1 MSTLLQDLR
10 YAVRLMR
17 QAPGF
22 TLAAVLAL
30 ALGIGATTALFSVV
44 HAVLLRPLPYPDQE
58 QLVILGADQAQP
70 FASRFSLFEH
80 DEVSRR
86 TTLFKALTAYS
97 SNLFNLTGEGDTEQ
111 VRGAVVQGDFFGTFG
126 VQPLMGS
133 ALSLTE
139 RSAPE
144 VVLSHTL
151 WQRLG
156 SRPDMVGRTLTLG
169 GTPYTVVGIM
179 PPAFQ
184 VPDVRTLLWLNFESL
199 PGAASSPARQ
209 SRGFRAFIMAARLS
223 PGVTLASARA
233 ELASVASQL
242 AQEFP
247 DTQREL
253 RLGVVAYREQ
263 LVGNVRVLLLVLLG
277 AVALVLLIAAANVA
291 HLQLARSAVRE
302 REFGI
307 RVALGAS
314 RARLVRQLL
323 TESILLSV
331 VGAAGGVLLAM
342 WGTDAL
348 LALGASALPRGQE
361 VSVDGRV
368 LLFALG
374 VALVTGVGVGLAPAL
389 QRSRLTPQASLGRGA
404 TEISRGRT
412 HGALVMAEVALAL
425 VLVMGAGLMLKS
437 FWRLHQVEPGVDPA
451 GVFVAKVALPPDRY
465 SEPARMAAFHAE
477 FLGRLSSRPEVE
489 SAGIGLSLPPSGDQR
504 RTSFQVEGA
513 PAETEP
519 RSVLYV
525 ISTPGFLETLKVPL
539 LTGRGF
545 SEVDRAGAERVIVV
559 SESFARAHFPGQDPL
574 GRRVS
579 FNRVDD
585 QQEWRAIVGVVGDV
599 AYSGFEQGAEPAVY
613 VPQAQDAY
621 PGGYLV
627 VRAARGQEPA
637 SLAGVVR
644 SELRAVDP
652 GVALAQTGTLEAM
665 LAAGLGQ
672 PRFRTV
678 LLGGF
683 GLLALVLAAVGIYGV
698 MSYAVAQRSKEM
710 GIRMALGARR
720 QDVVRLVLRQSLGRV
735 GVGLTVGL
743 AGAFVTRRVMEGLL
757 FGVTS
762 LDPMVFLA
770 VPALL
775 LAVALAA
782 SWFPAHRA
790 ASADPADALRRS

>member
-10 YAVRLMR
+10 YAFRLMR

-44 HAVLLRPLPYPDQE
+44 HAVLLRPLPFPE
-58 QLVILGADQAQP
+58 PERLVILGADQAQP
-70 FASRFSLFEH
+70 FAARFSLFEF
-80 DEVSRR
+80 DEISRR
-86 TTLFKALTAYS
+86 SSLFKSLTAYS
-97 SNLFNLTGEGDTEQ
+97 GNLFNLTGEGDTEQ
-111 VRGAVVQGDFFGTFG
+111 VRGMVVQGDFFGTFG
-126 VQPLMGS
+126 IQPLMGRT
-133 ALSLTE
+133 LSPEDRTV
-139 RSAPE
+139 PE
-144 VVLSHTL
+144 VVIGHPL

-156 SRPDMVGRTLTLG
+156 GRPDVVGRTLTLG
-169 GTPYTVVGIM
+169 GRPYTVVGVM
-179 PPAFQ
+179 PPVFQ
-184 VPDVRTLLWLNFESL
+184 VPDARAMLWVSFDSL

-209 SRGFRAFIMAARLS
+209 TRGFRSFVITGRLV
-223 PGVTLASARA
+223 PGATLAAARA
-233 ELASVASQL
+233 ELGAVARQL

-247 DTQREL
+247 DSQGDL
-253 RLGVVAYREQ
+253 RMGAIGYREQ

-314 RARLVRQLL
+314 RGRLVQQLL

-348 LALGASALPRGQE
+348 LALGASALPRGQD

-389 QRSRLTPQASLGRGA
+389 QRSRLTPHASLGRGA
-404 TEISRGRT
+404 TESSRGRT

-425 VLVMGAGLMLKS
+425 VLVTGAGLMLKS

-451 GVFVAKVALPPDRY
+451 GVFVSKLALPPDRY
-465 SEPARMAAFHAE
+465 SEPARMSAFHE
-477 FLGRLSSRPEVE
+477 ELLGRLSSRPEVE
-489 SAGIGLSLPPSGDQR
+489 SAGLGLSLPPSGDQR
-504 RTSFQVEGA
+504 RTSFRVEGTPEEQT
-513 PAETEP
+513 PAD
-519 RSVLYV
+519 VLYV
-525 ISTPGFLETLKVPL
+525 ISTPGFLETLRVPL
-539 LTGRGF
+539 LTGRRF
-545 SEVDRAGAERVIVV
+545 LAEDRQSSEQVLVV
-559 SESFARAHFPGQDPL
+559 SESFARAHLPGQDPL

-579 FNRVDD
+579 FDEVDS
-585 QQEWRAIVGVVGDV
+585 QPQWRTIVGVVGDV

-613 VPQAQDAY
+613 VPQAQHPY

-627 VRAARGQEPA
+627 VRAARGQEA
-637 SLAGVVR
+637 SSLAGVVR
-644 SELRAVDP
+644 AELRAVDP
-652 GVALAQTGTLEAM
+652 GVALAQTNTLEAM

-720 QDVVRLVLRQSLGRV
+720 QDVLRLVLRQSLARV
-735 GVGLTVGL
+735 GIGLAVGL
-743 AGAFVTRRVMEGLL
+743 AGAFVTRRVLEGLL
-757 FGVTS
+757 FGVES
-762 LDPMVFLA
+762 FDAMVFLA

-775 LAVALAA
+775 LMVALAA

-790 ASADPADALRRS
+790 ASADPADVLRRS